1 VTSTN
6 GRAKMEKLRAARPL
20 LLACEAIGW
29 LHMAGKANAAFLR
42 GHAGQPNTYDY
53 KQWFARENPPFPW
66 SDRIAWV
73 KDQFPLKGNAWPSSL
88 ERFVRN
94 HTDLDPGLLGLLQ
107 AGHAMASG
115 IEKQSYPDNTVRYL
129 AQDATHLWLVS
140 PFGHSRRN
148 LLSNP
153 PDVLKDGGWAALV
166 DGIGKLLTELERLG
180 TSASATCEHSVDDWW
195 KWRESAIGEEGW
207 LRRAFLSTLA
217 ETRLPNND
225 VTLWDQSYVA
235 AALFKSAVAGV
246 VLVGNSFNWDDVK
259 QKTQWRVL
267 TIGFGSDHYEARA
280 VRIGD
285 WVGARRDIE
294 RLFEKVRKLIE
305 VDLAVGSLVYRDT
318 IAMAFTFPG
327 LRTDATDF
335 DSNGSLDDNAAA
347 ALRVEIEQQI
357 DEYAKAHKFETPPFC
372 ELSKSTRSF
381 VGMIDELRTARN
393 KLAVPIHRSWTI
405 PCADNETRGH
415 VCPVCRV
422 RFNGESGGK
431 RPNVTKQKPCAVC
444 RERRRGRLDEWLKGG
459 TETLWISEVA
469 DDNDRVALLTLSLG
483 LEPWLDGTHVDTLRG
498 QSIVEWRRHNPRLE
512 NVDNPISADTPHEAL
527 VRYVRSKLPSFDQN
541 DPVLR
546 SLNQGYRYENGWR
559 SFFVK
564 IVEDRSIAPSW
575 DTLDKDRQDKDRQA
589 RWLVHQLLRKLPA
602 PGRVHRFWRAAEDFF
617 DELESRFR
625 ELAAAHPNRWRTRRL
640 LIEAEDGGWQE
651 RETYLGHHNNA
662 PFELLYENGRFL
674 TICNLARVLRADD
687 DGASLRRRPIE
698 VKDDD
703 GKLHD
708 LTISTVRPADADL
721 GVYHPLIVLDKSP
734 LRFRVLVPLE
744 AATACI
750 EHAIGA
756 WREEFA
762 RVFDRLP
769 LSIGVVA
776 FPRLTPFQAVIEA
789 TRNLEEVLSNGKCET
804 WRVCSTEIREGIAA
818 LVFERQDRGRDLVL
832 VPTLLPDGREDV
844 FYPYVRV
851 EDRQVRF
858 PRDFQHPE
866 GQVFRHLCDL
876 RPGDGVRIDPSRVAA
891 VFLDTTARRFERIEA
906 RPLSEFQRMR
916 DIWMLLR
923 RVVPSPT
930 ALRGAWA
937 ELEARKIEWRAP
949 DGDWLPG
956 AKEEWRELARAVL
969 AQRLAVK
976 GAALDA
982 LVEAAADGGLERA
995 LEWHLTWL
1003 KEGVEG

>member
-1 VTSTN
+1 MSPADNTAVID
-6 GRAKMEKLRAARPL
+6 KLRAARPL

-53 KQWFARENPPFPW
+53 KQWFAREDPPFRW

-73 KDQFPLKGNAWPSSL
+73 KDKFPLNDSPWPSSL
-88 ERFVRN
+88 DEFVTR
-94 HTDLDPGLLGLLQ
+94 HTCSNAGLLGLLQ

-115 IEKQSYPDNTVRYL
+115 IEKQSYPDHTVRYL
-129 AQDATHLWLVS
+129 AQDATHMWLAS
-140 PFGHSRRN
+140 PFGHPRRN

-195 KWRESAIGEEGW
+195 KWRENAIGEEGW
-207 LRRAFLSTLA
+207 LRHAFLSTLA

-235 AALFKSAVAGV
+235 AALFKSAVAGA
-246 VLVGNSFNWDDVK
+246 VLVGDSFNWNDVK
-259 QKTQWRVL
+259 RTTRWRVL
-267 TIGFGSDHYEARA
+267 TIGFGTDHYEARA

-285 WVGARRDIE
+285 WAGARRDIE
-294 RLFEKVRKLIE
+294 HFFEKIRKLIE
-305 VDLAVGSLVYRDT
+305 VDLTVGSLVYRDT
-318 IAMAFTFPG
+318 NTMAFTFPG
-327 LRTDATDF
+327 LRADATDS
-335 DSNGSLDDNAAA
+335 DSKGSLDNNSAD

-357 DEYAKAHKFETPPFC
+357 DKYARCRKFETPPFC

-381 VGMIDELRTARN
+381 IGMIEELRTARDQ
-393 KLAVPIHRSWTI
+393 LAVPIHRSWTI

-483 LEPWLDGTHVDTLRG
+483 LAPWLDGTHVDSLRS
-498 QSIVEWRRHNPRLE
+498 QSIAEWRQHNQTLG
-512 NVDNPISADTPHEAL
+512 NVDNPISSDMPHDTL
-527 VRYVRSKLPSFDQN
+527 VRYVRSKLRSCDRN
-541 DPVLR
+541 DPVLQ
-546 SLNQGYRYENGWR
+546 SLNQGYRSENDWR
-559 SFFVK
+559 SFFSK
-564 IVEDRSIAPSW
+564 IVEDRSPAPSW
-575 DTLDKDRQDKDRQA
+575 TALNEDDRRA
-589 RWLVHQLLRKLPA
+589 RWLVHQLFRKLPS
-602 PGRVHRFWRAAEDFF
+602 PGRVYRFWRAADDFF
-617 DELESRFR
+617 DGLESRFR

-640 LIEAEDGGWQE
+640 IIDAEPGPWE
-651 RETYLGHHNNA
+651 EHETYLGHHNNA
-662 PFELLYENGRFL
+662 PFELLYENGRFV

-687 DGASLRRRPIE
+687 NGASLRKQPIE

-703 GKLHD
+703 GEQHKLKI
-708 LTISTVRPADADL
+708 LKAAPADGDL

-789 TRNLEEVLSNGKCET
+789 TLNLEEVLSNGKCET

-851 EDRQVRF
+851 EDREVRF

-866 GQVFRHLCDL
+866 GQIFRHVCDL
-876 RPGDGVRIDPSRVAA
+876 RPGDGVRVDPSRLAA

-906 RPLSEFQRMR
+906 RPLSDFQRMR

-937 ELEARKIEWRAP
+937 ELEARKTGWRAP

-956 AKEEWRELARAVL
+956 AKEEWRELACAVL
-969 AQRLAVK
+969 AERLGAK
-976 GAALDA
+976 GAARDA
-982 LVEAAADGGLERA
+982 LVEAAADGVLERA